1 MSDPVKLA
9 PFTSDFLSEL
19 TNNVQQ
25 NGNAVIKVVNQQYQA
40 LDSVFNFG
48 APQIAAIDVSKNKE
62 LNRTTYLWLN
72 QVINQLERVVNGLI
86 ETYNAFNITGPP
98 DYLLLGKVKL
108 RQFKLLSFAN
118 YRSNVNQNW
127 QLLESTLN
135 KCQTYL
141 QPYLNFTKGVS

>member
-9 PFTSDFLSEL
+9 PFTSDFLSDL

-25 NGNAVIKVVNQQYQA
+25 NGNAVIEAVNQQYQA

-48 APQIAAIDVSKNKE
+48 TPKIAAIDVSKSKE

-72 QVINQLERVVNGLI
+72 QVMSQLERAINGLI
-86 ETYNAFNITGPP
+86 RTYNAFNITGPP
-98 DYLLLGKVKL
+98 DYLLLDKVKL
-108 RQFKLLSFAN
+108 QQFKLLSFAN

-141 QPYLNFTKGVS
+141 QPYLNFAKGV